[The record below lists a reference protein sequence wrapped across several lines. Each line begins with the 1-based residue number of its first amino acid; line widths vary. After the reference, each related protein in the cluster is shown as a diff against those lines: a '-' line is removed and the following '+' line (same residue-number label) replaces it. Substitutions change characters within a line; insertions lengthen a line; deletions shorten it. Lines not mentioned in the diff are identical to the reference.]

1 MEESLTQAKDYLTQ
15 VASSPDLQGIKV
27 QTEVLAGHPA
37 QMILS
42 FAQDH
47 PVDLIVMCSHGASGF
62 KRWVMGS
69 VAQKVV
75 RHSSVPTLVL
85 REGGSLPISPHP
97 EEARSVQV
105 MVALDGSALAESAL
119 VPAAYLS
126 AALSAPAQGVL
137 RLVRVLPI
145 PEVGDDL
152 PETATEERNE
162 VAAAARMQATAAGKD
177 YLQTVEHRLH
187 EGDLASLH
195 LVSTSSVALNA
206 DVAGT
211 LIELAESGEAAGG
224 EEHFEGCDIIA
235 MATHGRGGL
244 QRWVMG
250 SVTER
255 VLGAT
260 RLPLLIVRP
269 SQPAATASQEQ
280 TSSEA
285 AGT

>member
-1 MEESLTQAKDYLTQ
+1 M
-15 VASSPDLQGIKV
+15 ASSPDLEGIKV

-37 QMILS
+37 HMILS

-85 REGGSLPISPHP
+85 REGTSLPISPHP
-97 EEARSVQV
+97 QEAGSIQV
-105 MVALDGSALAESAL
+105 MVALDGSALAETVL

-137 RLVRVLPI
+137 HLVRVLPI
-145 PEVGDDL
+145 PEVESDL
-152 PETATEERNE
+152 PEMATLERNE
-162 VAAAARMQATAAGKD
+162 VAAAASRQATAAGKD
-177 YLQTVEHRLH
+177 YLRTVVQRLH

-206 DVAGT
+206 DVAVT
-211 LIELAESGEAAGG
+211 LIQLV
-224 EEHFEGCDIIA
+224 H
-235 MATHGRGGL
+235 
-244 QRWVMG
+244 
-250 SVTER
+250 
-255 VLGAT
+255 
-260 RLPLLIVRP
+260 
-269 SQPAATASQEQ
+269 
-280 TSSEA
+280 
-285 AGT
+285 